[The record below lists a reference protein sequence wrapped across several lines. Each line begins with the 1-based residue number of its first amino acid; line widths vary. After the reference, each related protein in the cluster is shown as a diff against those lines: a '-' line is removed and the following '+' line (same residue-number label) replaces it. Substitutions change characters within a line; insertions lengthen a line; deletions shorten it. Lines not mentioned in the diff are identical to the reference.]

1 MAVALHNLNR
11 RTSIRTKGVVYVVVL
26 IVAIFL
32 TVSAVVM
39 TTVRG
44 KLLEQLGDFH
54 VSIAK
59 KLALTAS
66 DALLSRDYGF
76 LMDQIGQ
83 LTAAGGVSGVQI
95 ADRRAVVVAAD
106 AVSAIGAV
114 DPELAD
120 FMAQAKGARCA
131 IEERPDAL
139 IMPVEIGG
147 DLLGATRVTFDQQ
160 AEWARVDQEL
170 GQTQR
175 QLLSLALIIF
185 TLGIGGALVIS
196 NALTRSIVEL
206 AREAERFDR
215 EIYPDEAR
223 VAAGDDKDETVRL
236 RDSFLRM
243 VANTRRYLRE
253 FRRLSEER
261 QRLTCMATIGQMS
274 AQVAHETRNSLHA
287 IRGAVTGL
295 ERSDPAPE
303 VREYIEVIQ
312 EEAVELTRMSEEF
325 LRFARTPR
333 PEVAPCDVVAVV
345 GRVVELL
352 DPDLD
357 EAGVAVVRELD
368 GVPSVLGDPR
378 LLKQVFVNLFLNAM
392 QAMEGGGTIQVS
404 GSIDDD
410 RLVLRVHDTGPGIDP
425 ADVENI
431 FQPFFTTKSDGTG
444 LGLAT
449 VYKMIVAQ
457 HGEIELEATASG
469 TTFAIYLQLAE
480 EAHG

>member
-1 MAVALHNLNR
+1 MVAALHDLNR

-54 VSIAK
+54 VSIVK

-120 FMAQAKGARCA
+120 FMAHAKAARSEV
-131 IEERPDAL
+131 EERPDAL

-147 DLLGATRVTFDQQ
+147 DLLGVARVTFDQE
-160 AEWARVDQEL
+160 AEWARVDREL
-170 GQTQR
+170 GQTLR

-185 TLGIGGALVIS
+185 TLGIGGAVVIS

-215 EIYPDEAR
+215 EIYPDEER
-223 VAAGDDKDETVRL
+223 VAAGDDKDETVLL

-287 IRGAVTGL
+287 IRGAITGL
-295 ERSDPAPE
+295 EKVDHPADAGD
-303 VREYIEVIQ
+303 YIEVIK
-312 EEAVELTRMSEEF
+312 EEAEELTRMSEDF

-333 PEVAPCDVVAVV
+333 PEVGPCDVAAVV

-352 DPDLD
+352 DPDLE
-357 EAGVAVVRELD
+357 EAGVEVVEELD
-368 GVPSVLGDPR
+368 NTPSVLADPR

-392 QAMEGGGTIQVS
+392 QAMEGGGTLRVS
-404 GSIDDD
+404 GVVDDD
-410 RLVLRVHDTGPGIDP
+410 RLVVRIHDTGPGIAP
-425 ADVENI
+425 ADVEKI

-457 HGEIELEATASG
+457 HGEIELESAAPG
-469 TTFAIYLQLAE
+469 TTFAIRLRLVE
-480 EAHG
+480 GSHE

>member
-1 MAVALHNLNR
+1 MVAALYDLNR

-54 VSIAK
+54 VSIVK

-120 FMAQAKGARCA
+120 FMAQDKATRRE
-131 IEERPDAL
+131 IEERPGAL

-147 DLLGATRVTFDQQ
+147 DLLGVARVTFDQG
-160 AEWARVDQEL
+160 AEWAHVDQEL
-170 GQTQR
+170 GQTLR

-185 TLGIGGALVIS
+185 TLGIGGAVVIS
-196 NALTRSIVEL
+196 NALTRSIVNL

-215 EIYPDEAR
+215 EIYPDEERPA
-223 VAAGDDKDETVRL
+223 VDGDRDETLRL

-274 AQVAHETRNSLHA
+274 AQIAHETRNSLHA
-287 IRGAVTGL
+287 IRGAITGL
-295 ERSDPAPE
+295 QKVDHPADAGD
-303 VREYIEVIQ
+303 YIEVIK
-312 EEAVELTRMSEEF
+312 EEAEELTRMSEDF

-333 PEVAPCDVVAVV
+333 PEVGPCGVVEVV

-352 DPDLD
+352 DPDLE
-357 EAGVAVVRELD
+357 EAGVEVVQELD
-368 GVPSVLGDPR
+368 GTPLVLADPR
-378 LLKQVFVNLFLNAM
+378 LLKQAFMNLFLNAM
-392 QAMEGGGTIQVS
+392 QAMEGGGTLRVS
-404 GSIDDD
+404 GGVEDD
-410 RLVLRVHDTGPGIDP
+410 RLVVRIHDTGPGIAP
-425 ADVENI
+425 ADAEKI

-457 HGEIELEATASG
+457 SGEIELESTAPG
-469 TTFAIYLQLAE
+469 TTFAIRLRLVQ
-480 EAHG
+480 GSPQ

>member
-1 MAVALHNLNR
+1 MVGALRDLNR

-26 IVAIFL
+26 VVTIFL

-83 LTAAGGVSGVQI
+83 LTAAGEVRGVQI

-106 AVSAIGAV
+106 DVSAIGAT
-114 DPELAD
+114 DAELAD
-120 FMAQAKGARCA
+120 FMAHAGERDGAV
-131 IEERPDAL
+131 ERRPHGL

-147 DLLGATRVTFDQQ
+147 DLLGAARVSFDQA
-160 AEWARVDQEL
+160 AEWARVDREL
-170 GQTQR
+170 GQTLR
-175 QLLSLALIIF
+175 QLLSLAFIIF
-185 TLGIGGALVIS
+185 TLGIGGAVLIS

-215 EIYPDEAR
+215 EIYPDEER
-223 VAAGDDKDETVRL
+223 VVDTNYKDETVRL
-236 RDSFLRM
+236 RDSFMRM

-253 FRRLSEER
+253 YRRLSEER

-274 AQVAHETRNSLHA
+274 AQIAHETRNSLHA
-287 IRGAVTGL
+287 IRGAITGL
-295 ERSDPAPE
+295 QRSRPAAE

-312 EEAVELTRMSEEF
+312 EEAEELTRMSEDF

-333 PEVAPCDVVAVV
+333 PEVRPCDVGQVV
-345 GRVVELL
+345 QRVVELL
-352 DPDLD
+352 DPDFE
-357 EAGVAVVRELD
+357 EARVEIIQELD
-368 GVPSVLGDPR
+368 GLPEVLADPR
-378 LLKQVFVNLFLNAM
+378 LLKQAFMNLLLNAT
-392 QAMEGGGTIQVS
+392 QAMEGGGHVRLS
-404 GSIDDD
+404 GVVDGG
-410 RLVLRVHDTGPGIDP
+410 RLVVRVQDTGPGIAPED
-425 ADVENI
+425 ADKV
-431 FQPFFTTKSDGTG
+431 FQPFFTTKSYGTG

-449 VYKMIVAQ
+449 VYKLVLAQ
-457 HGEIELEATASG
+457 HGEIELEPSRGGA
-469 TTFAIYLQLAE
+469 TFAIRLPLVGE
-480 EAHG
+480 SPR